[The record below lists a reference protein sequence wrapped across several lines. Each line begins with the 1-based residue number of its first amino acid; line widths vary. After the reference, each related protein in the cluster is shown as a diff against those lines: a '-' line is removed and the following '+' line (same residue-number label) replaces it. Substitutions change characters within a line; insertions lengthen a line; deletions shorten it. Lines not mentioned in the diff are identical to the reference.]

1 MGMFR
6 KAMRFPVL
14 MMPVLIIAFL
24 CLLAGCGT
32 GGLTD
37 APSAATGTG
46 TGTGGTTTTP
56 PTAAAISLG
65 TDVVAVKS
73 DNSSTA
79 TITATVLDS
88 SNAVIKDADVA
99 FSATGGAISAASVKT
114 DANGQAS
121 ITFRSGTQDQSNQV
135 VTITATA
142 SAKSAQIPIQVIGS
156 TLTMTSLPPVNI
168 PSDGSTTATLTVTA
182 KNAGN
187 NAVSNVPI
195 TLSVSGAGNVSLST
209 SSGITDPYTAN
220 EFRVTVTGTRAGIT
234 RVTAQGLGTSATY
247 DYTVT
252 GPALAVFGITAPALD
267 PTQQVTGAPLTVTV
281 SAPTSANVTFASS
294 LSASAWDGGASAV
307 VTKPVVGGVVSATI
321 QSALAGR
328 ATVEVRDSVVTTTKD
343 STVVDFYAPS
353 TDAAQLSLQS
363 DFSVLGLSTGGISKT
378 TTLRA
383 TVKTSVAT
391 EGQPVGN
398 APVAFSIFNPTGG
411 GEFISPVVAY
421 TDSTGLATATFTSGS
436 VSTGADG
443 VRIDA
448 QVLYS
453 GPPVVTAP
461 PISIVIGGT
470 PGSVVIQRGS
480 KVTVPNTT
488 TYALPMAV
496 LVADSDGQGVSGA
509 KVSLSLWPTEYS
521 SGVWYNSLAYDA
533 ANPDKVRYKPYVTG
547 IFSNDD
553 VNENLTKDPTEQSDP
568 FGRLRP
574 PNSAAGS
581 LKSPLTTDDSGVAY
595 FDLVYLKGSAVWITV
610 QVRATTLVL
619 GTETSSTITFTL
631 PGEREEA
638 EKGDLPNSAFPVD
651 LTVTAVPGSVAA
663 VPGSTVPGY
672 TLPAFNSPYGLP
684 AAITYATSSI
694 YSTITAPPRGTSP
707 VYTFTAPA
715 TVTAGTVYYDSIT
728 ASDGG
733 ATGATAAV
741 RIVAR

>member
-1 MGMFR
+1 MSI
-6 KAMRFPVL
+6 KAMRFPGL

-24 CLLAGCGT
+24 CLLSGCGT
-32 GGLTD
+32 GGLADKPASSTD
-37 APSAATGTG
+37 
-46 TGTGGTTTTP
+46 GGTSTTP
-56 PTAAAISLG
+56 TATAAAVGLG
-65 TDVVAVKS
+65 TDVVTVKS

-156 TLTMTSLPPVNI
+156 TLTMTSLPHVNI

-220 EFRVTVTGTRAGIT
+220 EFRVTVTGTWAGIT

-307 VTKPVVGGVVSATI
+307 IIKPVVGGVVSATI
-321 QSALAGR
+321 QSALAGFS
-328 ATVEVRDSVVTTTKD
+328 TVQVYDSAVPTTTD
-343 STVVDFYAPS
+343 SIGIAFYAPS

-363 DFSVLGLSTGGISKT
+363 DFSVLGLTKEGINNT

-383 TVKTSVAT
+383 NVWTSVGT
-391 EGQPVGN
+391 GSQPVGN

-411 GEFISPVVAY
+411 GEKIEDPVAY

-448 QVLYS
+448 QVLNS

-470 PGSVVIQRGS
+470 PGSVDVHRGS
-480 KVTVPNTT
+480 EVTVLNST

-509 KVSLSLWPTEYS
+509 KVSLSLWPTQYS
-521 SGVWYNSLAYDA
+521 SGVWYNALAYDPQ
-533 ANPDKVRYKPYVTG
+533 NPEKVRYQPYVTG
-547 IFSNDD
+547 AFGNDD
-553 VNENLTKDPTEQSDP
+553 VNGNMRKDPTEQSDP
-568 FGRLRP
+568 DGALRP

-581 LKSPLTTDDSGVAY
+581 LQSPVTTDKSGVGY

-619 GTETSSTITFTL
+619 GTETSRSITFTL
-631 PGEREEA
+631 PAERTEA

-651 LTVTAVPGSVAA
+651 LTVAAIPGSVAA

-715 TVTAGTVYYDSIT
+715 DVTAGKVYYDSIT

-733 ATGATAAV
+733 VTGATAAV